1 MTTQVGH
8 LGSDRDVYTPDFIDE
23 AILRVI
29 EGRRARGEAYRS
41 LRAVCRELDV
51 PKSTLLRWVRRA
63 EDQAANTFLGPIAAD
78 EPGHDCGPRPTPA
91 TPGRRRRTG
100 TPFDDRIAILYH
112 QNQRLAR
119 ENAVL
124 KAALVVLA
132 SSDDTQT

>member
-1 MTTQVGH
+1 MTTQAEPTA
-8 LGSDRDVYTPDFIDE
+8 SDRDVYTQDFIDE

-29 EGRRARGEAYRS
+29 EARRPGGGVYRS

-51 PKSTLLRWVRRA
+51 PKTTLLRWVRNA
-63 EDQAANTFLGPIAAD
+63 EDQAANTFRGPIAAD
-78 EPGHDCGPRPTPA
+78 EPEQDGGPQPSTA
-91 TPGRRRRTG
+91 SPGRRRRIAA
-100 TPFDDRIAILYH
+100 PFDDRIAALYH

-132 SSDDTQT
+132 STNGS